1 MPEWLAWPVLVVTAA
16 TLAFLLPFALHRT
29 SLLVLARGSRPE
41 FSDWVEPLPPVTVQL
56 PVFNE
61 AMVVERLIDAA
72 AGLDYP
78 PELLEIQLLDDSTD
92 ETTELAAKRVQHWQR
107 RGIRI
112 AHLRRPER
120 VGFKAGALAAGMEQ
134 SRGDFILILDADFVP
149 ARDLIHRLLGPFR
162 DPLVGVVQARWDHLN
177 EGSSLFTR
185 CQALLLDGHFFMEQ
199 GGRWASGRFMNFNGT
214 AGMWRR
220 SALEDAG
227 GWSADTLT
235 EDVDASYRAQMAGW
249 RFVFRP
255 AIGVPAEI
263 PEEIRA
269 LEVQQKRWSQGGI
282 QTGRKILPRLLRGPW
297 SFAIKGE
304 AVAHLMGHLAHP
316 VTLLLGILLL
326 PSALAR
332 QALGLEGLFIL
343 DLLVFLIATFSFL
356 VFFCAAGRRR
366 KRPWVTLVPT
376 AALTMAL
383 GIGLTATVSRA
394 VARGFLSRSADPF
407 LRTPKRGAGGV
418 RYLSPTVRV
427 DLAWKVGL
435 AGWMLICGVVAVREG
450 LFMTLP
456 FLTLFGGGYAWLA
469 LGEVRDIV
477 KGGDGMAAAGRP
489 PVDLDVDGDVRIL
502 ARS

>member
-29 SLLVLARGSRPE
+29 SLLFLARRGRPE
-41 FSDWVEPLPPVTVQL
+41 FSDWLDPLPPVTVQL

-61 AMVVERLIDAA
+61 AAVVERLIDAA

-78 PELLEIQLLDDSTD
+78 TELLDIQLLDDSTD
-92 ETTELAAKRVQHWQR
+92 ETTELAARRVEHWRR
-107 RGIRI
+107 RGIGI
-112 AHLRRPER
+112 SHIRRPER
-120 VGFKAGALAAGMEQ
+120 VGFKAGALASGMEEA
-134 SRGDFILILDADFVP
+134 RGDFILILDADFVP

-162 DPLVGVVQARWDHLN
+162 DPSVGVVQARWDHLN
-177 EGSSLFTR
+177 EDSSLFTR
-185 CQALLLDGHFFMEQ
+185 CQALLLDGHFFLEQ

-249 RFVFRP
+249 RFVFRQ

-263 PEEIRA
+263 PEEVRA

-282 QTGRKILPRLLRGPW
+282 QTGRKILPSLLRGPW
-297 SFAIKGE
+297 SLAVKGE

-332 QALGLEGLFIL
+332 RTLGLEGFFFL
-343 DLLVFLIATFSFL
+343 DLLVFVVATFSFL
-356 VFFCAAGRRR
+356 VFFCTAGRRR
-366 KRPWVTLVPT
+366 HRPWVTLVPT

-394 VARGFLSRSADPF
+394 VVRGLLRRSADPF

-418 RYLSPTVRV
+418 RYLSPTARV

-435 AGWMLICGVVAVREG
+435 AGWMLLCAVVAVREG

-456 FLTLFGGGYAWLA
+456 FLALFGTGYAWLA
-469 LGEVRDIV
+469 LGEVRDIL
-477 KGGDGMAAAGRP
+477 KGGDRETATGRP
-489 PVDLDVDGDVRIL
+489 PVDLDVDGDLRIL